1 MADDFNQRVI
11 DEFRANGGRVGGMFE
26 GAPLVL
32 LTTVGARTGRP
43 RTTPVMY
50 ARDGERIL
58 VFGSN
63 AGSDSHP
70 AWYGNLLRNPRVT
83 VEIGDGEKV
92 ESRTATATVLRDA
105 ERDEAYAR
113 QARLVPA
120 FAGYQAATSRVIPVV
135 ALYRADDPRSRAIGD
150 ELVRIHAG
158 IRERLAATRAKVDEA
173 LTGSGDVSGA
183 TGTDR
188 GTTAEPGTGTG
199 RGTGTGPA
207 AGPGI
212 GFTADLGAGIGAELR
227 EHCLTLCSA
236 LHEHHTREDGTGFPL
251 LERRFP
257 GLRPALERLRSEH
270 VHLADLIRQVEE
282 LFSGSPTADP
292 ERIGKELDRLTAEI
306 EAHFAYEEEHLV
318 GALNALDAE
327 QPPR

>member
-70 AWYGNLLRNPRVT
+70 AWYGNLLRRPRVT

-135 ALYRADDPRSRAIGD
+135 ALYWADDPRARAIGD

-173 LTGSGDVSGA
+173 LTVSGDASAA

-188 GTTAEPGTGTG
+188 GT
-199 RGTGTGPA
+199 A
-207 AGPGI
+207 AGPGVGSGAGLSTDI
-212 GFTADLGAGIGAELR
+212 GTGIGAELR

-236 LHEHHTREDGTGFPL
+236 LHGHHTREDTAGFPL

-270 VHLADLIRQVEE
+270 VALADLIRQVEE
-282 LFSGSPTADP
+282 LFSGPRTADP

-318 GALNALDAE
+318 GALNALDTG

>member
-70 AWYGNLLRNPRVT
+70 AWYGNLLRRPRVT

-135 ALYRADDPRSRAIGD
+135 ALYWADDPRARAIGD

-173 LTGSGDVSGA
+173 LTGSGDASGA
-183 TGTDR
+183 TGPDR
-188 GTTAEPGTGTG
+188 GTTAGPETGV
-199 RGTGTGPA
+199 GPA
-207 AGPGI
+207 AGPGV
-212 GFTADLGAGIGAELR
+212 GSGAGAGADIGADIGAELR

-236 LHEHHTREDGTGFPL
+236 LHEHHTREDTAGFPL

-257 GLRPALERLRSEH
+257 GLRPALERLRGEH
-270 VHLADLIRQVEE
+270 ITLADLIRQVEE
-282 LFSGSPTADP
+282 LFSGPRTADP

-318 GALNALDAE
+318 GALNALDTG